1 MIIFMHNI
9 LHNYMFLLMII
20 DFCYEN
26 IDNPLYFL
34 IYRLRGFMVN
44 QPACMRRKRNLKNT

>member
-1 MIIFMHNI
+1 
-9 LHNYMFLLMII
+9 MII
-20 DFCYEN
+20 DVCYEN

-44 QPACMRRKRNLKNT
+44 QPNLYAQKKKLIKYVTAHGTPKIR